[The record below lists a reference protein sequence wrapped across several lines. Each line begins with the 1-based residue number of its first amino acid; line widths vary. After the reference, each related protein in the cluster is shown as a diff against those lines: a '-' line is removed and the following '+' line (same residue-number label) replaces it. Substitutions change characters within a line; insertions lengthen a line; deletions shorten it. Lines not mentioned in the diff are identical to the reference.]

1 MLKIYWGDVTSGYLQ
16 RLPFVG
22 YFILLQLIMIALV
35 LGIAASLGVAENLL
49 GGDLQEAQT
58 MLREKFGIPVIIG
71 MVIFFVLFIFA
82 SLNLEAKRIRD
93 MGLPGWWTL
102 LAIWIISCVI
112 LVIVNIVTGSDPVIS
127 KSISSAISAI
137 GVLALIFIPSD
148 TFSGNT
154 A

>member
-1 MLKIYWGDVTSGYLQ
+1 MLKTYWGDVTSGYLQ

>member
-1 MLKIYWGDVTSGYLQ
+1 
-16 RLPFVG
+16 
-22 YFILLQLIMIALV
+22 
-35 LGIAASLGVAENLL
+35 